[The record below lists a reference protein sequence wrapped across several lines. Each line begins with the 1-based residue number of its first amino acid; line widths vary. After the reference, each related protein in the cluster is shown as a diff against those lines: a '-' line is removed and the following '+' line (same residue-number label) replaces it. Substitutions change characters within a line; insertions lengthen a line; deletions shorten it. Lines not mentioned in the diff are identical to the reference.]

1 MDRDDRPRL
10 EAAGLPEHD
19 LGFSALVGR
28 TLLDD
33 LGQEVVQEVGSEIEA
48 RAVSAAARRR
58 PRLLPTSGGTSADLD
73 CFSHCVRQIPLIV
86 ICQCVM
92 VRRVGAP

>member
-1 MDRDDRPRL
+1 VDRDDRPRL

-48 RAVSAAARRR
+48 RLYPPRRAAVRASCPLAEERA
-58 PRLLPTSGGTSADLD
+58 LTSTASLTAYGKFL
-73 CFSHCVRQIPLIV
+73 
-86 ICQCVM
+86 
-92 VRRVGAP
+92 